1 MLVAVA
7 ELLISNIKDC
17 CALDILFR
25 VLISDSVRY
34 VIVLVIVVGA
44 SLNINERNAS

>member
-7 ELLISNIKDC
+7 ELLISNIKDY

-34 VIVLVIVVGA
+34 VVVLVLVLVGA
-44 SLNINERNAS
+44 SLTSN